1 MRIDGN
7 ITIYD
12 DKDSIP
18 YEGKAKICK
27 KCIYS
32 SDSNIQNKAYTMRT
46 DFARRE
52 FNKCPYCNN
61 DSDLIYLNLTVTE
74 LKTLKKI
81 SLDPDFILTMD
92 KLKTKDIIEFN
103 LKMSQFKQSTPQQP
117 SQSTES
123 KPKCPTCGSPD
134 IKKISATKRWVGV
147 GMFGLASSDVG
158 KTMQCN
164 NCGYK
169 W

>member
-1 MRIDGN
+1 MRINNDIIIYEDGD
-7 ITIYD
+7 I
-12 DKDSIP
+12 IP

-32 SDSNIQNKAYTMRT
+32 SNVEIKKNAYAIRN

-52 FNKCPYCNN
+52 FKKCPCCNDDAN
-61 DSDLIYLNLTVTE
+61 LIYLNLTIAE
-74 LKTLKKI
+74 LKKIKKI
-81 SLDPDFILTMD
+81 SLEPDFILAMNE
-92 KLKTKDIIEFN
+92 LKTKDIVEFN
-103 LKMSQFKQSTPQQP
+103 LKLSQINTASSQPQPSTTPQ
-117 SQSTES
+117 
-123 KPKCPTCGSPD
+123 PKCPTCGSPD